1 PDPGYDEA
9 CSKIWTVYTAEAE
22 KHDKALMESWT
33 RDMKDVLLFA
43 ALFSAIL
50 TMFIVESYQTL
61 KPYPSDKIIAL
72 LTAMSSHISNGNASA
87 AFPGIQTVTF
97 VPTTSSLL
105 CNVLWFLSLSLSLTC
120 ALLATLVEQWAR
132 GYTQKID
139 HNVLPGIRAKIS
151 SYLYS
156 GMKVFDMH
164 TFVELIPLLLHSS
177 LIMFFAGLVAFLM
190 PIHPVLVAVTATWTA
205 ILVVSYGILT
215 ALPLFRPDSPYW
227 TPL

>member
-1 PDPGYDEA
+1 EEA

-22 KHDKALMESWT
+22 KHDKALMESWA
-33 RDMKDVLLFA
+33 RDMKGVLLFA

-50 TMFIVESYQTL
+50 TTFIVESYQTL
-61 KPYPSDKIIAL
+61 KPEPSDKIIAL
-72 LTAMSSHISNGNASA
+72 LTTISGHMSNSNASA
-87 AFPGIQTVTF
+87 TFPDIQAVSF
-97 VPTTSSLL
+97 APTTSSIL

-139 HNVLPGIRAKIS
+139 HSVLPGIRAKIS

-156 GMKVFDMH
+156 GMKAFDMH
-164 TFVELIPLLLHSS
+164 TLVELIPLLLHSS

-190 PIHPVLVAVTATWTA
+190 PIHLVLVAITATWTA
-205 ILVVSYGILT
+205 LLVISYTILT

-227 TPL
+227 TP